1 MSNTPSDHSRRKFL
15 RLGLLSTAAIPAAGM
30 LLRSGPAA
38 AQEGGAG
45 ANAQRVDPQSPEA
58 RGLGYVHNQAD
69 ADKSHPRFDSSQF
82 CANCLLFRQ
91 HEDKGSWGYCAAF
104 GDKLVNANGWC
115 WAWEDAADAQKIGPQ
130 DV

>member
-15 RLGLLSTAAIPAAGM
+15 RLGLLSTAAIPAASL
-30 LLRSGPAA
+30 LLRGSPAA
-38 AQEGGAG
+38 AQDDNGGDTE
-45 ANAQRVDPQSPEA
+45 RVDPDSPEA
-58 RGLGYVHNQAD
+58 RGLGYVHDQAD
-69 ADKSHPRFDSSQF
+69 ADKDHPRFDSSQF

-91 HEDKGSWGYCAAF
+91 HEDRNEWGYCAAF

-115 WAWEDAADAQKIGPQ
+115 WAWEDAADAQPVGPQ